1 MVITMT
7 SKYLDRSGTLLILA
21 GILIAGS
28 MLFHP
33 DDTQPGFAFNAA
45 WVPVHVLLGI
55 GSLAG
60 MAGLIGLYGVL
71 RGKITAFGNTA
82 FVTALLGSVLF
93 TGLMF
98 FVEATLLPVLA
109 SDPAY
114 QPLLSDT
121 GPLMGGPFGIA
132 LMTSFAIISL
142 GYVLLAVYLVVSNT
156 ISVVNGLLFIGA
168 PLAAFAPPL
177 PFAVGIV
184 GGVLLGVAFLWLG
197 VSIRKG
203 TAHKALESDIR
214 TQEECL
220 VHSGGHA

>member
-1 MVITMT
+1 VIIMLTK
-7 SKYLDRSGTLLILA
+7 SLDRSGTLLIVA
-21 GILIAGS
+21 GVLIAGS

-33 DDTQPGFAFNAA
+33 DDTQPDFAFHAA

-60 MAGLIGLYGVL
+60 LAGLVGLYGAL
-71 RGKITAFGNTA
+71 RGRITAFGNAA
-82 FVTALLGSVLF
+82 FILAFLGTVLF

-98 FVEATLLPVLA
+98 FVEATLLPVLG
-109 SDPAY
+109 SNPAY

-121 GPLMGGPFGIA
+121 GPLMGGPFGMA
-132 LMTSFAIISL
+132 LMASFAIISL
-142 GYVLLAVYLVVSNT
+142 GYVLLAIYLVAAKT

-177 PFAVGIV
+177 PYAVEII
-184 GGVLLGVAFLWLG
+184 GGVLLGLAFLWLG

-203 TAHKALESDIR
+203 TAHKALEAEVR
-214 TQEECL
+214 NQEECL
-220 VHSGGHA
+220 LHASGHA